1 MHSESNLRIVSNAC
15 SVGSVVCY
23 HKRKYFHKIFSFS
36 TTENSHR
43 HQPVIIYSFF
53 VVLLHPPPS
62 VTTEEKGHGAFLHSS
77 VNSVTAPPVVTLKP
91 TRSAMRTNDVSSVVE
106 QSFNY
111 LRKSLRHFST
121 LASTNASLRS
131 FIAEPIMFLLSEIF
145 SLRKF
150 NFKVSLVRHKL

>member
-1 MHSESNLRIVSNAC
+1 MRVRSDRSFAITKEN
-15 SVGSVVCY
+15 
-23 HKRKYFHKIFSFS
+23 IFSS

-53 VVLLHPPPS
+53 VVLLRPTAIS
-62 VTTEEKGHGAFLHSS
+62 
-77 VNSVTAPPVVTLKP
+77 NSRRKRVMELFALEREFSDSASGCDLKP

-111 LRKSLRHFST
+111 LRKLLRHFST

-131 FIAEPIMFLLSEIF
+131 LEAEPIMFLLSEIF